1 MRRMR
6 GRGAAAMVTAVALV
20 LGACSSDSALEP
32 GAGLSASRGAQGA
45 PSGVDEPRAGMEINY
60 MEFTI
65 DHHAMGV
72 MMAQMCLEK
81 AVHEELRELCRVN
94 LETQSA
100 QIQQLQAWLQE
111 WYGIS
116 YQPQLTPGD
125 MRMMDKLAELSGAAF
140 EIEFMET
147 FSRHHHQIV
156 QRSEPIVK
164 ETVHEPLRQMAAS
177 IIAMQTEDI
186 RRMLTWLCQWYGICH
201 PRFGL
206 APAT

>member
-1 MRRMR
+1 
-6 GRGAAAMVTAVALV
+6 
-20 LGACSSDSALEP
+20 
-32 GAGLSASRGAQGA
+32 
-45 PSGVDEPRAGMEINY
+45 

-81 AVHEELRELCRVN
+81 AVHEELQELCRVN

-100 QIQQLQAWLQE
+100 QLQQAQAWLQE

-116 YQPQLTPGD
+116 YQPELAPGD
-125 MRMMDKLAELSGAAF
+125 MRMMDMLGELSGAAF

-147 FSRHHHQIV
+147 FSRHRHQIV
-156 QRSEPIVK
+156 QRSQSIVK
-164 ETVHEPLRQMAAS
+164 EAVHEPLRQMAAS

-206 APAT
+206 APET